1 MVYCAD
7 KTHGNFVC
15 LLNYYIKRLRLLI
28 YKFSR
33 VPPTSRVVYQ
43 TINHKKK
50 KKKKLVVYCL
60 IKTHA
65 LYFVL
70 DVLNILKC
78 PNNHKFISHGHQDRD
93 RLL

>member
-1 MVYCAD
+1 M
-7 KTHGNFVC
+7 
-15 LLNYYIKRLRLLI
+15 I

-33 VPPTSRVVYQ
+33 VLPTSRVVYQ
-43 TINHKKK
+43 PINH
-50 KKKKLVVYCL
+50 KKKLVVYCL
-60 IKTHA
+60 NKTHA